1 MISDLHRNDGN
12 VTVCQQ
18 SAWGYT
24 SMRIVERKVLFEGWT
39 KFLAVT
45 LQQPDGRSTER
56 AVLDHGASV
65 CVLPYDPER
74 RVALIV
80 CQTRIPLVYLGCR
93 EQLMEAIAGRV
104 EDEQPPEA
112 VRREAMEEAG
122 LRIRDLGFVAT
133 CWSSPG
139 VSTERFHLYLAPY
152 SLDDRIGNGG
162 GRADEFEDI
171 TVREIALSELA
182 QLVDKGLLTD
192 TKSFLLVQTLRLRRP
207 DLFD

>member
-1 MISDLHRNDGN
+1 
-12 VTVCQQ
+12 
-18 SAWGYT
+18 
-24 SMRIVERKVLFEGWT
+24 MRIVGRKVLFEGWT

-45 LQQPDGRSTER
+45 LQRPDGRSTER

-74 RVALIV
+74 RLALVV
-80 CQTRIPLVYLGCR
+80 CQPRIPLLYLGCP

-104 EDEQPPEA
+104 EGEQPPEA

-122 LRIRDLGFVAT
+122 LRIRDLEFVAT

-152 SLDDRIGNGG
+152 SLDDRIGKGG

-171 TVREIALSELA
+171 IVREIALSKLA
-182 QLVDKGLLTD
+182 QFVDKGLLTD
-192 TKSFLLVQTLRLRRP
+192 SKSFLLVQTLRLRRP
-207 DLFD
+207 DLFEQ

>member
-1 MISDLHRNDGN
+1 
-12 VTVCQQ
+12 
-18 SAWGYT
+18 
-24 SMRIVERKVLFEGWT
+24 MRIVKAKVLFEGWT

-45 LQQPDGRSTER
+45 LQQPDGRSMER

-74 RVALIV
+74 RLALLV
-80 CQTRIPLVYLGCR
+80 CQTRVPLLYLGYR
-93 EQLMEAIAGRV
+93 KQLLEAIAGRV
-104 EDEQPPEA
+104 EDEQPLEA
-112 VRREAMEEAG
+112 VCREAMEEAG
-122 LRIRDLGFVAT
+122 LRIRELGHVAV

-152 SLDDRIGNGG
+152 SSGDRIGSGG

-182 QLVDKGLLTD
+182 QLADTGRLTD
-192 TKSFLLVQTLRLRRP
+192 TKTLLLVHTLRLRCP
-207 DLFD
+207 DLFPNDASSL